1 MKSKKVLAVASGG
14 GHWKQ
19 LMLLEPVFS
28 DHDVKFVT
36 TIEGLAA
43 EAGITN
49 YVVVK
54 DSNQNEKLALL
65 HSLFQIFFIVVKFRP
80 NVIITTG
87 AAPGVL
93 AILVGRLI
101 GAKTIWVDSIA
112 NSEELSLGGK
122 ISRKIS
128 NIVLTQWEH
137 LASEDS
143 IQYKGSVF

>member
-1 MKSKKVLAVASGG
+1 MKRKKVLAVASGG

-19 LMLLEPVFS
+19 LMLLEPAFTG
-28 DHDVKFVT
+28 HNVKFVT

-43 EAGITN
+43 ESGISN
-49 YVVVK
+49 YIIVK
-54 DSNQNEKLALL
+54 DSNQNMKLKLL
-65 HSLFQIFFIVVKFRP
+65 HSLFEIFFIVIKFRP
-80 NVIITTG
+80 DVIVTTG

-93 AILVGRLI
+93 AIFVGRLI
-101 GAKTIWVDSIA
+101 RAKTIWVDSVA